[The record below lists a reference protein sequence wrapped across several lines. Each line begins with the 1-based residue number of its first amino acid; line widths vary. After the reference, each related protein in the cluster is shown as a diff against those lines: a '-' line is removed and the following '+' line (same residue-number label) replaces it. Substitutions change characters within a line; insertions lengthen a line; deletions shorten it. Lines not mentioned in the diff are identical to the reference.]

1 MASWAKGSCLPL
13 LPAGKAPPPFRDD
26 PLPRDALI
34 AAAVASPHYT
44 RPARADFYTRDMP
57 ELPDVQMFKHYLDT
71 TSLHQAISGVR
82 VTRDRILEDVS
93 PRRLGSALKHHAFC
107 ESRRHGKYLAVALD
121 DGRQLVLHF
130 GMTGYLRYVERD
142 EPDSAHAR
150 LIVTFD
156 NGHRLDYDNQRMLG
170 RVRLVDDFD
179 RLIEQLDLG
188 PDAMDVTRACFEERL
203 RGHRGAIKSTLMDQS
218 ILAGLGN
225 IYTDEV
231 LFQARI
237 HPLTPT
243 DVLSER
249 ERHALYRMMRKV
261 LRKAIDVDTE
271 AARLP
276 RSYLVPHRHS
286 GARCPRRNGTIRQIR
301 VGGRSTY
308 FCPTCQVKHGR

>member
-1 MASWAKGSCLPL
+1 MRVCANTRYTTHALP
-13 LPAGKAPPPFRDD
+13 DT
-26 PLPRDALI
+26 
-34 AAAVASPHYT
+34 YT
-44 RPARADFYTRDMP
+44 RNMP

-71 TSLHQAISGVR
+71 TSLHQAISGVK

-93 PRRLGSALKHHAFC
+93 RRRLSAALKHHAFC

-130 GMTGYLRYVERD
+130 GMTGYLRYVEND

-150 LIVTFD
+150 VIISFD

-188 PDAMDVTRACFEERL
+188 PDAMDVTRAAFEERL

-218 ILAGLGN
+218 VLAGLGN

-231 LFQARI
+231 LFQSRI
-237 HPLTPT
+237 HPLTPA
-243 DVLSER
+243 DVLTER

-261 LRKAIDVDTE
+261 LRKAIEVDTE
-271 AARLP
+271 ASRLP
-276 RSYLVPHRHS
+276 RSYLMPHRRS

-308 FCPTCQVKHGR
+308 FCPACQVKRGH